1 MKRKFRV
8 MGAAMKY
15 VLRTLLV
22 IGFLMA
28 LMPARLL
35 AQQTDRSEMDD
46 WLKMSQKQGDIPV
59 GTKITMQN
67 WQQYKQFMPLGMIKL
82 FEGTYGWKMPADV
95 EMPVSAARFDLI
107 PKTWVEATEKYGSQT
122 GVDVLPN
129 GHYLLKN
136 YHAGTPFPNPTE
148 PNKGWKILANNF
160 WFVRP
165 ALYVN
170 TPDNYGTVWAVD
182 RFGNIAPS
190 SFDVVYR
197 QTAYLSDPGFPSE
210 ETYAPGTWQT
220 QWGMQETPEQAR
232 YTASLSMFYQDQ
244 EKNTYPDTFVFVPAL
259 RRSLRLSTSSRCS
272 PIFGFDWSYDDANGN
287 GFNGSTSVYTA
298 DFLADRRMIGMANFS
313 DTSEGANF
321 PADYDMPIAWPKP
334 SWGTWSLRPS
344 SVIDVHRIPSEA
356 AGYCYSSRVMY
367 IDKELWGGGWVDLYD
382 SNRKLWKAIYYYGF
396 FTDIPGLGH
405 SGNGVASVA
414 YDLQNTH
421 MTVWCGYANPAKRK
435 PYIDSQ
441 VPKEYYNGVKY
452 GTPSGLMQILR

>member
-1 MKRKFRV
+1 MRV
-8 MGAAMKY
+8 LVVISLFV
-15 VLRTLLV
+15 VLLPSPVR
-22 IGFLMA
+22 
-28 LMPARLL
+28 
-35 AQQTDRSEMDD
+35 AQQTDRNEMND
-46 WLKMSQKQGDIPV
+46 WLKMTENQGDIPV

-82 FEGTYGWKMPADV
+82 FQGVYGWKMPADV
-95 EMPVSAARFDLI
+95 EMNVGPARFDLI
-107 PKTWVEATEKYGSQT
+107 PNSWIEATEKYGSQT
-122 GVDVLPN
+122 QVEILPN
-129 GHYLLKN
+129 GHYQIKN
-136 YHAGTPFPNPTE
+136 YHAGTPFPNPQE
-148 PNKGWKILANNF
+148 PNKGWKILANAF

-170 TPDNYGTVWAVD
+170 TPENYGTVWAID

-197 QTAYLSDPGFPSE
+197 QTAYISDPGFPNE

-232 YTASLSMFYQDQ
+232 YTAALSMFYQDQ
-244 EKNTYPDTFVFVPAL
+244 EKSPYPDTFVFVPAL

-272 PIFGFDWSYDDANGN
+272 PVFCFDWSYDDANGN

-298 DFLADRRMIGMANFS
+298 DFLADRKIIGMANFS
-313 DTSEGANF
+313 DTSEGTNF
-321 PADYDMPIAWPKP
+321 PGDYDMPIAWPKP
-334 SWGTWSLRPS
+334 SWGTWSLRPAS
-344 SVIDVHRIPSEA
+344 AIDVHRIPSEA
-356 AGYCYSSRVMY
+356 AGYCYSSRIMY
-367 IDKELWGGGWVDLYD
+367 VDKELWGGGWVDLYD

-435 PYIDSQ
+435 PLIDSQ
-441 VPKEYYNGVKY
+441 VPKEFYNGVKY